1 MFFAITSMLG
11 HILALFAVVPIVW
24 TRAKPEVI
32 SNNPKKGD
40 IVQLWNLQKNDTRA
54 YNALFKSSIR
64 KWYLT
69 DEEGNILIPAIVT
82 GPFSYSDRVAIQNA
96 IWRITNNTC
105 IRFIKRTDEKDY
117 VDFINERGK
126 GCYSMIGRVKGRAPL
141 HLEHSERGTP
151 SQATTYDLP
160 YDNKSVMHYRKD
172 EFAMP
177 SKISIRTK
185 DPNYQDVI
193 GNVEDASPN
202 DYLKICKIYGCKKC
216 LGNS

>member
-1 MFFAITSMLG
+1 M
-11 HILALFAVVPIVW
+11 
-24 TRAKPEVI
+24 
-32 SNNPKKGD
+32 KK
-40 IVQLWNLQKNDTRA
+40 KR
-54 YNALFKSSIR
+54 F
-64 KWYLT
+64 
-69 DEEGNILIPAIVT
+69 EG
-82 GPFSYSDRVAIQNA
+82 YSDRVAIQNA

-141 HLEHSERGTP
+141 HLEHSERGTCMKPRTLLHELLHLCGLWHEHMRYDRDNYVEILFENIPKEVHYDFAKLSP